1 MLTDDE
7 VVEYLRERALI
18 HPGATERPEV
28 VDVSRRNRNV
38 EVLTGPGV
46 GFFVKQGVGPDRAAT
61 VANEADTYR
70 RLAGETEP
78 NGLDRYLP
86 RYFDYDPL
94 RHVLVLGLVPG
105 SQSLHEYHAT
115 RGRFSVTLAR
125 ALGNALAHVHAMAGP
140 DEENDRHGQVG
151 KSPWVLSLHRP
162 DLGVLQRLSGAT
174 IELVKTLQQIPD
186 LCDHLDSLRL
196 EWNATTLV
204 HNDVRWDN
212 CLVSATPDTNRVTRL
227 KLIDWELSGAGDP
240 GWDIGCAFSE
250 YLAFWLTSIPITGD
264 APPDR
269 HLHLS
274 RHPIEQMQPAIR
286 SLWASYLLRVGA
298 DPAESVLL
306 LRRSVRYAAARL
318 VQSAFERTQNSAWIT
333 SDVICLL
340 QLSLNILQEPGE
352 AITTLLGIPVDDR
365 GDGE

>member
-18 HPGATERPEV
+18 HPGAVGTPDV
-28 VDVSRRNRNV
+28 FDVSRRNRHV
-38 EVLTGPGV
+38 EVLTGPGA

-70 RLAGETEP
+70 RLAGEAEP

-86 RYFDYDPL
+86 RYFGYDPL

-125 ALGNALAHVHAMAGP
+125 ALGDALGHVHAMAGP
-140 DEENDRHGQVG
+140 DEKNDRNGQVG
-151 KSPWVLSLHRP
+151 RTPWILSLHRP
-162 DLGVLQRLSGAT
+162 DLGMLQRLSGAT
-174 IELVKTLQQIPD
+174 IELVKMLQQIPG

-196 EWNATTLV
+196 EWKATALI

-212 CLVSATPDTNRVTRL
+212 CLVFAAPNTNRVTRL
-227 KLIDWELSGAGDP
+227 KLIDWELSGIGDP
-240 GWDIGCAFSE
+240 GWDIGCAFGE

-264 APPDR
+264 APADR
-269 HLHLS
+269 NLHLS
-274 RHPIEQMQPAIR
+274 RHPIERMQPAIR
-286 SLWASYLLRVGA
+286 SLWESYRLRVGA
-298 DPAESVLL
+298 DPAESSLL
-306 LRRSVRYAAARL
+306 LRRAVRYAAARL
-318 VQSAFERTQNSAWIT
+318 VQSAFERTQSSAWIT

-340 QLSLNILQEPGE
+340 QLSLNILQEPDD
-352 AITTLLGIPVDDR
+352 AVATLLGISVDDR
-365 GDGE
+365 GRQ